1 MNIGP
6 GHSAIVFSS
15 DGEVLYCVLP
25 DESEGAPAA
34 RAVMV
39 ATALLLLGRERIDA
53 LVEETLRN
61 GHGRSG

>member
-6 GHSAIVFSS
+6 GHSAIVFSP

-25 DESEGAPAA
+25 DENEGAPSS

-39 ATALLLLGRERIDA
+39 ATALLLLGRERLDA
-53 LVEETLRN
+53 LIRETLVTTHA
-61 GHGRSG
+61 GGD